1 MNYYIQETVFD
12 DVVKKTA
19 GSKAREDINEIAEKM
34 GFTPIEVEYDYSL
47 RNKKGFLT
55 ALAQLSEDWSKAL
68 AQVGEGDTVLIQYP
82 LNHHPVGVPGMLKKL
97 QKRGGKVIIL
107 IHDIDYIRM
116 NQNKTPLDKLKIAKV
131 KYEDHATI
139 KCGDA
144 VIAHNRKMMKFLLG
158 MGVER
163 EKMISL
169 RIFDYLIHQGFVYV
183 SRDMGEPVIVA
194 GNLRKHKVGYVYSLP
209 GNQEFNLYGVGF
221 EDDGRENVHYLG
233 ALDPEELTQKMQGS
247 FGLVWDG
254 TTCDTCDGL
263 SGNYLKINNPHK
275 FSLYLSSGLPVIVW
289 DQAAV
294 ADFVNKEKVGITV
307 SRISEIHDAVANMSE
322 TSYREMEANARK
334 ISRRLIGGSYTKK
347 ALTRALDMVSGQKD

>member
-34 GFTPIEVEYDYSL
+34 GFSPIEVEYDYSL

-116 NQNKTPLDKLKIAKV
+116 NKNKTPLDKLKIAKV
-131 KYEDHATI
+131 KYEDHSTI
-139 KCGDA
+139 KRGDA

-169 RIFDYLIHQGFVYV
+169 RIFDYLIHQDFDYV
-183 SRDMGEPVIVA
+183 SRDMNEPVIVA

-209 GNQEFNLYGVGF
+209 DNQEFNLYGVDF
-221 EDDGRENVHYLG
+221 EDEGRDNVHYIG
-233 ALDPEELTQKMQGS
+233 AFDPEELTRKMQGS

-294 ADFVNKEKVGITV
+294 ADYVNKEKVGITV
-307 SRISEIHDAVANMSE
+307 SRISEIHDAIANMSE
-322 TSYREMEANARK
+322 SSYREMEANARR

-347 ALTRALDMVSGQKD
+347 ALAKALDMVSGQKD

>member
-1 MNYYIQETVFD
+1 MNYYIRETVFSE
-12 DVVKKTA
+12 DVKQTA

-34 GFTPIEVEYDYSL
+34 GFSPIEVEYDYSL

-82 LNHHPVGVPGMLKKL
+82 LNHHPVGVPFMLRKL

-131 KYEDHATI
+131 KYEDHSTI

-169 RIFDYLIHQGFVYV
+169 RIFDYLIHQDFDYV
-183 SRDMGEPVIVA
+183 SRDMNEPVIVA

-209 GNQEFNLYGVGF
+209 DNQEFNLYGVGY

-254 TTCDTCDGL
+254 TTCETCDGL

-294 ADFVNKEKVGITV
+294 ADFVKKEKVGITV
-307 SRISEIHDAVANMSE
+307 SRISEIHDAAANMSE
-322 TSYREMEANARK
+322 SSYREMEANARK
-334 ISRRLIGGSYTKK
+334 ISRRLINGSYTKK
-347 ALTRALDMVSGQKD
+347 ALTRALEMVSGQKE